1 MTKQLIDI
9 AEEQG
14 AIKLMVDDPYFP
26 FNKGNII
33 FENIAQLQATINAYN
48 AQNSEP
54 VAYRQHIEHTK
65 DGITSH
71 EFGYSDIQIM
81 QGDDALYL
89 APQTIPPEWAEYME
103 RIENALNIIVLSE
116 EPNHVADML
125 STKGMAITA
134 KQALATKPK
143 G

>member
-9 AEEQG
+9 AKEQG

-33 FENIAQLQATINAYN
+33 FENIAQLQATIDAVN
-48 AQNSEP
+48 AQNNAP

-65 DGITSH
+65 NGITSH

-81 QGDDALYL
+81 QVDDALYL
-89 APQTIPPEWAEYME
+89 APQTIPPEWAEYVEMLE
-103 RIENALNIIVLSE
+103 GTLRLAKDNT
-116 EPNHVADML
+116 NHG
-125 STKGMAITA
+125 SINRAI

>member
-1 MTKQLIDI
+1 MTKSLLEI
-9 AEEQG
+9 AKENG
-14 AIKLMVDDPYFP
+14 AFIVKDEIGEDLVIPVS
-26 FNKGNII
+26 
-33 FENIAQLQATINAYN
+33 ELQATINAYN

-65 DGITSH
+65 NGITSH

-89 APQTIPPEWAEYME
+89 APQPIPPAVAEYVGRLE
-103 RIENALNIIVLSE
+103 RALNIIVLSE

-134 KQALATKPK
+134 KQALASKPK